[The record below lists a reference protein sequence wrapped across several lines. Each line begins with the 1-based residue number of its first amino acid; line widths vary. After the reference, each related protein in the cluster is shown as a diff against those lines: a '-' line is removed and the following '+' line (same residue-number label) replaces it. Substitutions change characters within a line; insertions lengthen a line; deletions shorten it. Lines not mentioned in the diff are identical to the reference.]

1 MFDLD
6 ESLDLA
12 LQAVYSS
19 DKYDKIRE
27 LLDNLVVLNNVL
39 LNDVDLDIV
48 EMVNELSETLAT
60 NEDDDSLAD
69 SLEAILYSYL
79 IEYLREYGIYLN
91 EDNNIGIVKLIDI
104 VGVIKQLYTPDPST
118 LESMIEDI
126 DPNGK
131 DDNNM
136 HLADIIASRTTYRS
150 TELVDDIDAVDPKF
164 FTKLI
169 VFYQKEISRSTVKL
183 DKEITDI
190 IAAMSKI
197 DTSLLETNIIRSIT
211 MYGYNPASFEVM
223 KDNLYKSISSIDK
236 HSYRDIALEI
246 AATIFIAI
254 DTRGKRVELSDDILN
269 LSWADNLYPSTD
281 NRAGSIVIKDEYNK
295 LIDAMVSRI
304 PVVTRNR

>member
-6 ESLDLA
+6 ENLDLA

-27 LLDNLVVLNNVL
+27 LLDNIVVLNNVL

-69 SLEAILYSYL
+69 SFDNILYNYL
-79 IEYLREYGIYLN
+79 IDYLREYGVYLN

-104 VGVIKQLYTPDPST
+104 VGVIKQLYTPDLST
-118 LESMIEDI
+118 LEAMIEDI

-131 DDNNM
+131 DDNEM

-150 TELVDDIDAVDPKF
+150 TEIVDDIDAVDPKF

-169 VFYQKEISRSTVKL
+169 VFYQKEMSRSTVRL

-197 DTSLLETNIIRSIT
+197 DNALLETNIIRSIT
-211 MYGYNPASFEVM
+211 MYGYNPATFEVM

-246 AATIFIAI
+246 AATIFIAT
-254 DTRGKRVELSDDILN
+254 DTRGKRVELNDDILN

>member
-19 DKYDKIRE
+19 DKYDRIRE
-27 LLDNLVVLNNVL
+27 LLDNIVVLNNVL

-69 SLEAILYSYL
+69 SFDNILYSYL
-79 IEYLREYGIYLN
+79 IDYHREYGIYLN

-104 VGVIKQLYTPDPST
+104 VGVIKQLYTPDTTT
-118 LESMIEDI
+118 LEAMIEEI
-126 DPNGK
+126 DPTGK
-131 DDNNM
+131 DDNEM
-136 HLADIIASRTTYRS
+136 QLADIIASRTTYRS

-197 DTSLLETNIIRSIT
+197 DNALLETNIIRSIT
-211 MYGYNPASFEVM
+211 MYGYNPASFEAM
-223 KDNLYKSISSIDK
+223 KDSLYKSISSIDK

-246 AATIFIAI
+246 AATIFIAT
-254 DTRGKRVELSDDILN
+254 DTRGKRVELSDDLLN

>member
-19 DKYDKIRE
+19 DKYDRIRE
-27 LLDNLVVLNNVL
+27 LLDNIVVLNNVL

-69 SLEAILYSYL
+69 SFDNVLYSYL
-79 IEYLREYGIYLN
+79 IDYLREYGIYLN
-91 EDNNIGIVKLIDI
+91 EDNDIGIVKLID
-104 VGVIKQLYTPDPST
+104 VVDVIKQLYSPDTTT
-118 LESMIEDI
+118 LEAMIEDV
-126 DPNGK
+126 DPTGK
-131 DDNNM
+131 DDNEM

-190 IAAMSKI
+190 IASMSKI
-197 DTSLLETNIIRSIT
+197 DNALLETNIIRSIT
-211 MYGYNPASFEVM
+211 MYGYNPASFEAM
-223 KDNLYKSISSIDK
+223 KDSLYKSISSIDK

-246 AATIFIAI
+246 AATIFIAT

>member
-27 LLDNLVVLNNVL
+27 LLDNIVVLNNVL

-60 NEDDDSLAD
+60 NEDDDTLAD
-69 SLEAILYSYL
+69 TLESILYNYL

-104 VGVIKQLYTPDPST
+104 VGVIKQLYTPDTST
-118 LESMIEDI
+118 LEAMIEDV

-131 DDNNM
+131 DDNEM

-169 VFYQKEISRSTVKL
+169 VFYQKEMSRSTVKL
-183 DKEITDI
+183 DKKITDI
-190 IAAMSKI
+190 IAAMANI
-197 DTSLLETNIIRSIT
+197 DSSLLETNLIRSIT
-211 MYGYNPASFEVM
+211 MYGYNPATFEVM
-223 KDNLYKSISSIDK
+223 KDGLYKSISSIDK

-246 AATIFIAI
+246 AATIFIAT
-254 DTRGKRVELSDDILN
+254 DTRGKRVELNDDILN

-304 PVVTRNR
+304 PVTTRNR

>member
-19 DKYDKIRE
+19 DKYDKVRE
-27 LLDNLVVLNNVL
+27 LLDNIVVLNNVL

-69 SLEAILYSYL
+69 SFDNILYSYL
-79 IEYLREYGIYLN
+79 IDYLREYGIYLN

-104 VGVIKQLYTPDPST
+104 VDVIKQLYSPDTST
-118 LESMIEDI
+118 LEAMIEDV
-126 DPNGK
+126 DPTGK
-131 DDNNM
+131 DDNEM

-169 VFYQKEISRSTVKL
+169 VFYQKEMSRSTVKL

-190 IAAMSKI
+190 IAGMSKI
-197 DTSLLETNIIRSIT
+197 DNALLETNIIRSIT
-211 MYGYNPASFEVM
+211 MYGYNPARFEVM
-223 KDNLYKSISSIDK
+223 KDSLYKSISSIDK

-246 AATIFIAI
+246 AATIFIAT

>member
-1 MFDLD
+1 M
-6 ESLDLA
+6 
-12 LQAVYSS
+12 
-19 DKYDKIRE
+19 
-27 LLDNLVVLNNVL
+27 
-39 LNDVDLDIV
+39 
-48 EMVNELSETLAT
+48 
-60 NEDDDSLAD
+60 
-69 SLEAILYSYL
+69 
-79 IEYLREYGIYLN
+79 
-91 EDNNIGIVKLIDI
+91 
-104 VGVIKQLYTPDPST
+104 GVIKQLYSPDTST
-118 LESMIEDI
+118 LEDMIEDV
-126 DPNGK
+126 DPTGK
-131 DDNNM
+131 DDNEM

-150 TELVDDIDAVDPKF
+150 TEIVDDIDAVDPKF

-197 DTSLLETNIIRSIT
+197 DNALLETNIIRSIT

-223 KDNLYKSISSIDK
+223 KDSLYKSISSIDK

-246 AATIFIAI
+246 AATIFIAT
-254 DTRGKRVELSDDILN
+254 DTRGKRVELSDDLLN

>member
-19 DKYDKIRE
+19 DKYDRIRE
-27 LLDNLVVLNNVL
+27 LLDNIVVLNNVL

-69 SLEAILYSYL
+69 SFDNILYSYL
-79 IEYLREYGIYLN
+79 IDYLREYGIYLN

-104 VGVIKQLYTPDPST
+104 VGVIKQLYTPDTTT
-118 LESMIEDI
+118 LEDMIEDV
-126 DPNGK
+126 DPTGK
-131 DDNNM
+131 DDNEM
-136 HLADIIASRTTYRS
+136 HLADIIVSRTIYRS
-150 TELVDDIDAVDPKF
+150 TEIVDDIDAVDPKF

-197 DTSLLETNIIRSIT
+197 DNALLETNIIRSIT
-211 MYGYNPASFEVM
+211 MYGYNPASFEAM
-223 KDNLYKSISSIDK
+223 KDSLYKSISSIDK

-246 AATIFIAI
+246 AATIFIAT

>member
-1 MFDLD
+1 
-6 ESLDLA
+6 
-12 LQAVYSS
+12 
-19 DKYDKIRE
+19 
-27 LLDNLVVLNNVL
+27 
-39 LNDVDLDIV
+39 
-48 EMVNELSETLAT
+48 MVNELSETLAT
-60 NEDDDSLAD
+60 NEDDDNLAD
-69 SLEAILYSYL
+69 SFDNILYNYL
-79 IEYLREYGIYLN
+79 IDYLREYGIYLN

-104 VGVIKQLYTPDPST
+104 VVVIKQLYTPDTTT
-118 LESMIEDI
+118 LEAMIEEV
-126 DPNGK
+126 DPTGK
-131 DDNNM
+131 DDNEM

-183 DKEITDI
+183 DKEITEI

-197 DTSLLETNIIRSIT
+197 DNALLETNIIRSIT

-223 KDNLYKSISSIDK
+223 KDSLYKSISSIDK

-246 AATIFIAI
+246 AATIFIAS

>member
-27 LLDNLVVLNNVL
+27 LLDNIVVLNNVL

-60 NEDDDSLAD
+60 NEDDDDLAD
-69 SLEAILYSYL
+69 SLESILYSYL
-79 IEYLREYGIYLN
+79 IDYLKEYGIYLN

-104 VGVIKQLYTPDPST
+104 VGVIKQLYTPDAST
-118 LESMIEDI
+118 LENMIEDV

-131 DDNNM
+131 DDNEM

-169 VFYQKEISRSTVKL
+169 VFYQKEMSRSTVKL

-190 IAAMSKI
+190 IAAMAKI
-197 DTSLLETNIIRSIT
+197 DNALLETNIIRSIT
-211 MYGYNPASFEVM
+211 MYGYNPASFEAM
-223 KDNLYKSISSIDK
+223 KDSLYKSISSIDK

-246 AATIFIAI
+246 AATIFIAT
-254 DTRGKRVELSDDILN
+254 DTRGKRVELNDDILN

>member
-27 LLDNLVVLNNVL
+27 LLDNIVVLNNVL

-69 SLEAILYSYL
+69 SFDNILYSYL
-79 IEYLREYGIYLN
+79 IDYLREYGIYLN
-91 EDNNIGIVKLIDI
+91 EDNNLGIVKLIDI
-104 VGVIKQLYTPDPST
+104 VDVIKQLYSPDTST
-118 LESMIEDI
+118 LESMIEDV
-126 DPNGK
+126 DPTGK
-131 DDNNM
+131 DDNEM

-169 VFYQKEISRSTVKL
+169 VFYQKEMSRSTVKL

-197 DTSLLETNIIRSIT
+197 DNALLETNIIRSIT

-246 AATIFIAI
+246 AATIFIAT
-254 DTRGKRVELSDDILN
+254 DTRGKRVELNDDILN

>member
-27 LLDNLVVLNNVL
+27 LLDNIVVLNNVL

-69 SLEAILYSYL
+69 SFDSIFYSYL
-79 IEYLREYGIYLN
+79 IDYLREYGIYLN
-91 EDNNIGIVKLIDI
+91 EDNNIGIVTLIDI
-104 VGVIKQLYTPDPST
+104 VGVIKQLYTPDTTT
-118 LESMIEDI
+118 LEAMIEDV
-126 DPNGK
+126 DPTGK
-131 DDNNM
+131 DDNEM

-183 DKEITDI
+183 EKEITDI
-190 IAAMSKI
+190 IAAMFKI
-197 DTSLLETNIIRSIT
+197 DNALLETNIIRSIT
-211 MYGYNPASFEVM
+211 MYGYNPASFEAM
-223 KDNLYKSISSIDK
+223 KDSLYKSISSIDK

-246 AATIFIAI
+246 AATIFIAT
-254 DTRGKRVELSDDILN
+254 DTRGKRVELNDDILN